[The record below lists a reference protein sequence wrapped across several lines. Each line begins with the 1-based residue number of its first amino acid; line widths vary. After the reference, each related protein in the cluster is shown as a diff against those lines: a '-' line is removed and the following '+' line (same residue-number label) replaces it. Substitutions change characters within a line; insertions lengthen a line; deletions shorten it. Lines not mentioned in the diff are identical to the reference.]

1 MYNKQFIKNCLK
13 LYYISRLKPNW
24 NENDAESFS
33 IKHILK
39 VFSILN
45 KLNYQ
50 PEVFPTANDS
60 IQLEFYNSKGDYLEY
75 EIFKNGKI
83 NKFINYANDR
93 FESKEILKSEISN
106 ENIYNFLFKK

>member
-45 KLNYQ
+45 KLNYR
-50 PEVFPTANDS
+50 
-60 IQLEFYNSKGDYLEY
+60 YLLY
-75 EIFKNGKI
+75 
-83 NKFINYANDR
+83 Y
-93 FESKEILKSEISN
+93 L
-106 ENIYNFLFKK
+106 